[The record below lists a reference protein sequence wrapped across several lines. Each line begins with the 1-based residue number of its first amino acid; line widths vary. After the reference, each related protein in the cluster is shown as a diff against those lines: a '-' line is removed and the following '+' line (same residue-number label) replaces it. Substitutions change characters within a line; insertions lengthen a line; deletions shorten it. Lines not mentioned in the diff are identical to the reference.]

1 MNTFQVAALIAIA
14 LATAMYVWRGVRRPL
29 RAEARFFKALVEQL
43 SRLLERKGF
52 QLTRNVAQTSG
63 LRIATFTSGT
73 VVVDAVWDARER
85 DISLVRR
92 ESHDSEFSTADT
104 LARADVPEGAS
115 AHTYAA
121 ATGVILDAA
130 ESLGGAA

>member
-14 LATAMYVWRGVRRPL
+14 LATAMYVWRGVRRAL

-73 VVVDAVWDARER
+73 VRWREPTCQRAPVRIPTPRLPVLSWMPQSHWAALPNKRLKLTARVDYGMNLSSARR
-85 DISLVRR
+85 SL
-92 ESHDSEFSTADT
+92 
-104 LARADVPEGAS
+104 S
-115 AHTYAA
+115 A
-121 ATGVILDAA
+121 IR
-130 ESLGGAA
+130 